1 MKADFVAGNSLLL
14 LESGTEY
21 FPALL
26 DAIATATNE
35 IHLESYIFAD
45 DETGRTV
52 AAALGRAVKRGVTV
66 RVLVDGFGANGFAQ
80 GLGSALAADGA
91 EVLIFRP
98 EAKRLSFRRHRLR
111 RLHRKLVVIDG
122 KVAFVGGINVID
134 DMDTPHQVPPRLDYA
149 VRVTGPLLP
158 AIHRAVHKLWALV
171 RWASFHHRE
180 WPLPRLPEPPA
191 TGAVEAAF
199 VVRDNVR
206 HRRDIE
212 EAYLE
217 AIAQSRHEVILAA
230 AYFLPGIRFRHALT
244 EAAQRGVRVV
254 IILQGRVEY
263 FLLRYATR
271 ALYGSLIAAGV
282 EIVEYHRSFLHAK
295 VAVIDRTW
303 ATVGSSNIDPFS
315 LLLARE
321 ANLIVRDRGFAEQL
335 RSCLVRA
342 IEQGSETIGTDQL
355 RHRRLH
361 IRIANWLAY
370 GLVRLAIGLAGYG
383 SKQYRA

>member
-1 MKADFVAGNSLLL
+1 MKANFVPGNSLTL
-14 LESGTEY
+14 LESGTQY

-26 DAIATATNE
+26 DAIATATEE
-35 IHLESYIFAD
+35 IHIETYIFAD
-45 DETGRTV
+45 DETGRTI
-52 AAALGRAVKRGVTV
+52 AASLGRAAKRGVNV
-66 RVLVDGFGANGFAQ
+66 RVLVDGFGANGFAA
-80 GLGSALAADGA
+80 GLGKALAADGA
-91 EVLIFRP
+91 EVLVFRP
-98 EAKRLSFRRHRLR
+98 ERRRFNFRRHRLR

-122 KVAFVGGINVID
+122 KVAFVGGINIID

-149 VRVTGPLLP
+149 VRITGPLLP
-158 AIHRAVHKLWALV
+158 AIHRATHKLWALV
-171 RWASFHHRE
+171 RWARFHHRE
-180 WPLPRLPEPPA
+180 WPLPKLPVPPA
-191 TGAVEAAF
+191 TGTVEAAL

-217 AIAQSRHEVILAA
+217 AIAQSRHEVLLAN

-254 IILQGRVEY
+254 VLLQGRVEY
-263 FLLRYATR
+263 LLLRYATR

-295 VAVIDRTW
+295 VAVIDRAW

-321 ANLIVRDRGFAEQL
+321 ANLVIRDSRFAEQL

-342 IEQGSETIGTDQL
+342 IEAGSETIGVDHL
-355 RHRRLH
+355 RHRPLY

-383 SKQYRA
+383 SRQYRA